1 MHIDYLN
8 LQSNQENLQLYLND
22 RTKNGD
28 STFTL
33 LIGENGVHKTTLL
46 TYIYKI
52 FSGKSIN
59 RDVKMKITYTIE
71 NQVYGVNSFNQKGIS
86 HNVIVDSFSRI
97 DKMAKSYLDFQS
109 YRRVIVND
117 ALVREFINK
126 MVVAS
131 IDSREKHEEI
141 IGLFDYIGINSND
154 LILSCRNRNRKPDY
168 MYLRYLSDEKVILEL
183 NKLFEDL
190 LKDPSFRTIYDE
202 DEEDFRINIH
212 YNKESHSDDIE
223 SLKKI
228 KAIEQYVLFLF
239 DQADLVYSSK
249 NSYSLIPLNLFIR
262 YEKKSQ
268 IFKKIIYF
276 FKESL
281 RSDFFNNLYIGSENF
296 PLIELSTGE
305 ISLLLRL
312 FNIADQIKPNS
323 IVLIDEP
330 ELHLHPNWCINY
342 ISKLKQLFNK
352 YDSHFI
358 IATHSPLLVANL
370 NKEDIVVLKKIN
382 NVIINSNIDTGTFGV
397 NIDTVL
403 EQVFGVTLR
412 DSEIISTTFQEIQK
426 KFNSKRTKKQLEA
439 VNELKKLPQSSEK
452 FRVFKNNYE
461 KIKELDN
468 GL

>member
-8 LQSNQENLQLYLND
+8 LQSNQENIKLYLND

-71 NQVYGVNSFNQKGIS
+71 NQVYGVDSFHQKDIS

-109 YRRVIVND
+109 YRRVMVND

-126 MVVAS
+126 MIVAS
-131 IDSREKHEEI
+131 IDSREKYEEI

-202 DEEDFRINIH
+202 EDFRINIH
-212 YNKESHSDDIE
+212 YSKESHSDDIE

-228 KAIEQYVLFLF
+228 KTIEQYILFLF
-239 DQADLVYSSK
+239 DQANLVYSSK
-249 NSYSLIPLNLFIR
+249 NNYSLIPLNSFI
-262 YEKKSQ
+262 
-268 IFKKIIYF
+268 
-276 FKESL
+276 
-281 RSDFFNNLYIGSENF
+281 
-296 PLIELSTGE
+296 
-305 ISLLLRL
+305 
-312 FNIADQIKPNS
+312 
-323 IVLIDEP
+323 
-330 ELHLHPNWCINY
+330 
-342 ISKLKQLFNK
+342 
-352 YDSHFI
+352 
-358 IATHSPLLVANL
+358 
-370 NKEDIVVLKKIN
+370 
-382 NVIINSNIDTGTFGV
+382 
-397 NIDTVL
+397 
-403 EQVFGVTLR
+403 
-412 DSEIISTTFQEIQK
+412 
-426 KFNSKRTKKQLEA
+426 
-439 VNELKKLPQSSEK
+439 
-452 FRVFKNNYE
+452 NYE
-461 KIKELDN
+461 KNHKFLKR
-468 GL
+468 

>member
-8 LQSNQENLQLYLND
+8 LQSNQENIKLYLNSSGE
-22 RTKNGD
+22 NGKG

-46 TYIYKI
+46 GDIYKI
-52 FSGKSIN
+52 FRGKFLN
-59 RDVKMKITYTIE
+59 RDTKMEIIYTIE
-71 NQVYGVNSFNQKGIS
+71 NKTYEVGTFYKNDSG

-97 DKMAKSYLDFQS
+97 DKMAKNYLDFQN
-109 YRRVIVND
+109 YRRVMVND

-131 IDSREKHEEI
+131 IDSWEKHEEI

-154 LILSCRNRNRKPDY
+154 LILSCRNRSRKSDY

-190 LKDPSFRTIYDE
+190 LKDSSFRTIYDK
-202 DEEDFRINIH
+202 EDFRINIQ
-212 YNKESHSDDIE
+212 YSEESHSDDIE

-249 NSYSLIPLNLFIR
+249 NSYSLIPLNKFIK

-281 RSDFFNNLYIGSENF
+281 SSDFFNNLYIGSENF

-312 FNIADQIKPNS
+312 FNIINQIENNS
-323 IVLIDEP
+323 IILIDEP

-403 EQVFGVTLR
+403 EQVFGVTLS
-412 DSEIISTTFQEIQK
+412 DSEIISTIFQEIQK

>member
-1 MHIDYLN
+1 MDSICERLEKKEPSAMDG
-8 LQSNQENLQLYLND
+8 QVWGGDFIED
-22 RTKNGD
+22 R
-28 STFTL
+28 
-33 LIGENGVHKTTLL
+33 V
-46 TYIYKI
+46 YIYWVFDPDNEEGKAEISRKGMLKLMKKWIEFRKKKI
-52 FSGKSIN
+52 P
-59 RDVKMKITYTIE
+59 E
-71 NQVYGVNSFNQKGIS
+71 NY
-86 HNVIVDSFSRI
+86 
-97 DKMAKSYLDFQS
+97 
-109 YRRVIVND
+109 
-117 ALVREFINK
+117 
-126 MVVAS
+126 
-131 IDSREKHEEI
+131 EKYEEI

-202 DEEDFRINIH
+202 EDFRINIH
-212 YNKESHSDDIE
+212 YSKESHSDDIE

-228 KAIEQYVLFLF
+228 KTIEQYILFLF
-239 DQADLVYSSK
+239 DQANLVYSSK
-249 NSYSLIPLNLFIR
+249 NNYSLIPLNSFIN

-276 FKESL
+276 FKENL
-281 RSDFFNNLYIGSENF
+281 NSDFFNNLYIGNENF

-312 FNIADQIKPNS
+312 FNIANQIKLNS

-403 EQVFGVTLR
+403 EQVFGVALS
-412 DSEIISTTFQEIQK
+412 DSEIISAVFQEIQK

-461 KIKELDN
+461 KIKELED

>member
-8 LQSNQENLQLYLND
+8 LQSNQENIQLYLND

-52 FSGKSIN
+52 FSGKFFK
-59 RDVKMKITYTIE
+59 RDIKMKINYTIE
-71 NQVYGVNSFNQKGIS
+71 NQVYSVDSFYQKGVS

-117 ALVREFINK
+117 ALIREFINK

-131 IDSREKHEEI
+131 IDSREKYEEI

-154 LILSCRNRNRKPDY
+154 LILSCRNRNRKPDH

-202 DEEDFRINIH
+202 EDFRINIH
-212 YNKESHSDDIE
+212 YNIESHSDDIE

-249 NSYSLIPLNLFIR
+249 NGYSLIPLNLFIR

-268 IFKKIIYF
+268 ILKKIIYF

-281 RSDFFNNLYIGSENF
+281 SSDFFNNLYIGSENF

-312 FNIADQIKPNS
+312 FNIANQIKPNS

-403 EQVFGVTLR
+403 EQVFGVTLS
-412 DSEIISTTFQEIQK
+412 DSEIISTIFQEIQK

>member
-8 LQSNQENLQLYLND
+8 LQSNQENINLYLNNN
-22 RTKNGD
+22 TKKGD

-46 TYIYKI
+46 TYIYKL
-52 FSGKSIN
+52 FSGKYI
-59 RDVKMKITYTIE
+59 DKGIKMKIKYTVE
-71 NQVYGVNSFNQKGIS
+71 NQEYSVNTIFKNDNCHS
-86 HNVIVDSFSRI
+86 VIVDSFSRI
-97 DKMAKSYLDFQS
+97 DKMDKVNFDWN
-109 YRRVIVND
+109 RRFRVND
-117 ALVREFINK
+117 ALVREFINT

-131 IDSREKHEEI
+131 IDSHQKYEEI
-141 IGLFDYIGINSND
+141 KGIFDYIGVNSND
-154 LILSCRNRNRKPDY
+154 LILSYRRGSRKSDHLY
-168 MYLRYLSDEKVILEL
+168 SKYLSDDKFILEL
-183 NKLFEDL
+183 NSLYRDL
-190 LKDPSFRTIYDE
+190 LKDSSFQNLYGEVNYRASSFLDNKDYDE
-202 DEEDFRINIH
+202 MD
-212 YNKESHSDDIE
+212 
-223 SLKKI
+223 SLRKI
-228 KAIEQYVLFLF
+228 KAIEQYVSFLF
-239 DQADLVYSSK
+239 DQSDIVTSS
-249 NSYSLIPLNLFIR
+249 NNIYTLIPLSSFIK

-268 IFKKIIYF
+268 ILKKIIIF
-276 FKESL
+276 FKEHL
-281 RSDFFNNLYIGSENF
+281 RSDFFNNIYIGDKSF
-296 PLIELSTGE
+296 PLIGLSTGE

-312 FNIADQIKPNS
+312 FNIINQIEPNS

-370 NKEDIVVLKKIN
+370 NKEDIVVLKK
-382 NVIINSNIDTGTFGV
+382 VGKEIINSNIDTGTFSV

-412 DSEIISTTFQEIQK
+412 DSEIISTIFQDIEK
-426 KFNSKRTKKQLEA
+426 NFNSTITKKQLDA
-439 VNELKKLPQSSEK
+439 VEELKNLPQSSEK
-452 FRVFKNNYE
+452 FRVFKKYYE

>member
-1 MHIDYLN
+1 M
-8 LQSNQENLQLYLND
+8 
-22 RTKNGD
+22 G
-28 STFTL
+28 
-33 LIGENGVHKTTLL
+33 LIHFIK
-46 TYIYKI
+46 KI
-52 FSGKSIN
+52 S
-59 RDVKMKITYTIE
+59 
-71 NQVYGVNSFNQKGIS
+71 
-86 HNVIVDSFSRI
+86 VIIDSFSRI
-97 DKMAKSYLDFQS
+97 DKMTKSYLDFQN
-109 YRRVIVND
+109 YGRVMVND

-154 LILSCRNRNRKPDY
+154 LILSCRNRSRKSDH
-168 MYLRYLSDEKVILEL
+168 MYLRYLSNEKVILEL
-183 NKLFEDL
+183 NKLFDDL
-190 LKDPSFRTIYDE
+190 LKEPSFRTIYDK
-202 DEEDFRINIH
+202 EDFRINIH
-212 YNKESHSDDIE
+212 YISESESDDIE

-228 KAIEQYVLFLF
+228 KAIERYVLFLF
-239 DQADLVYSSK
+239 DQADLAYSSK
-249 NSYSLIPLNLFIR
+249 NGYSLIPLNIFFK

-281 RSDFFNNLYIGSENF
+281 SSDFFNNLYIGSENF

-312 FNIADQIKPNS
+312 FNIANQIKPNS

-370 NKEDIVVLKKIN
+370 NKEDLVVLKKEKN
-382 NVIINSNIDTGTFGV
+382 IIRNSNIDTGTLGV
-397 NIDTVL
+397 DIDTVL
-403 EQVFGVTLR
+403 EQVFGVTLS
-412 DSEIISTTFQEIQK
+412 DSEIISTIFQDIQK
-426 KFNSKRTKKQLEA
+426 KFNSKSRDKHHEA

-461 KIKELDN
+461 KIKELED

>member
-8 LQSNQENLQLYLND
+8 LQSNQENIKLYLNSSGEND
-22 RTKNGD
+22 KG

-46 TYIYKI
+46 GYIYKI
-52 FSGKSIN
+52 FRGKFLN
-59 RDVKMKITYTIE
+59 RDTKMKIIYTIE
-71 NQVYGVNSFNQKGIS
+71 NKTYRVDTFYKHDSG

-97 DKMAKSYLDFQS
+97 DKMAKNYLDFQN
-109 YRRVIVND
+109 YRRVMVND

-131 IDSREKHEEI
+131 IDSREKYEEI
-141 IGLFDYIGINSND
+141 IGLFDYIGIDSND
-154 LILSCRNRNRKPDY
+154 LILSCRNRSRKSDH

-183 NKLFEDL
+183 NKLFDDL
-190 LKDPSFRTIYDE
+190 LKEHSFRTIY

-212 YNKESHSDDIE
+212 YISESQSDDIE

-228 KAIEQYVLFLF
+228 KAIERYVLFLF
-239 DQADLVYSSK
+239 DQTDLVYSSK
-249 NSYSLIPLNLFIR
+249 NGYSLIPLNKFFK

-281 RSDFFNNLYIGSENF
+281 SSDFFNNLYIGSENF

-312 FNIADQIKPNS
+312 FNIANQIKPNS

-370 NKEDIVVLKKIN
+370 NKEDLVVLKKEKN
-382 NVIINSNIDTGTFGV
+382 IIRNSNIDTGTLGV
-397 NIDTVL
+397 DIDTVL
-403 EQVFGVTLR
+403 EQVFGVTLS
-412 DSEIISTTFQEIQK
+412 DSEIISTIFQDIQK
-426 KFNSKRTKKQLEA
+426 KFNSKSRDKHHEA

-461 KIKELDN
+461 KIKELED

>member
-8 LQSNQENLQLYLND
+8 LQSNQENIKLYLNSSGE
-22 RTKNGD
+22 NGKG

-46 TYIYKI
+46 GDIYKI
-52 FSGKSIN
+52 FRGKFLN
-59 RDVKMKITYTIE
+59 RDTKMKIIYTIE
-71 NQVYGVNSFNQKGIS
+71 NKTYRVDTFYKHDSG

-97 DKMAKSYLDFQS
+97 DKMAKNYLDFQN
-109 YRRVIVND
+109 YRRVMVND

-154 LILSCRNRNRKPDY
+154 LILSCRNRSRKSDH

-190 LKDPSFRTIYDE
+190 LKDPSFRTIYDK
-202 DEEDFRINIH
+202 EDFRINIQ
-212 YNKESHSDDIE
+212 YSEESHSDDIE

-249 NSYSLIPLNLFIR
+249 NSYSLIPLNKFIK

-281 RSDFFNNLYIGSENF
+281 SSDFFNNLYIGSENF

-312 FNIADQIKPNS
+312 FNIINQIENNS
-323 IVLIDEP
+323 IILIDEP

-403 EQVFGVTLR
+403 EQVFGVTLS
-412 DSEIISTTFQEIQK
+412 DSEIISTIFQEIQK
-426 KFNSKRTKKQLEA
+426 KFNSKRPKKQLEA

-468 GL
+468 GS

>member
-8 LQSNQENLQLYLND
+8 LQSNQENIQLYLND

-46 TYIYKI
+46 AYIYKI

-59 RDVKMKITYTIE
+59 RDVKMKITYTIK
-71 NQVYGVNSFNQKGIS
+71 NQEYSIDSFNHKDSGY
-86 HNVIVDSFSRI
+86 NVIVDSFSRI
-97 DKMAKSYLDFQS
+97 DKMDKSYLDLQR
-109 YRRVIVND
+109 YDRGRVND
-117 ALVREFINK
+117 ALIREFINT
-126 MVVAS
+126 MVIAS
-131 IDSREKHEEI
+131 IESHQKYEEI
-141 IGLFDYIGINSND
+141 IDLFDYIGINSKN
-154 LILSCRNRNRKPDY
+154 LILSYRTRNRKSDKN
-168 MYLRYLSDEKVILEL
+168 YLRYLSKNGVVQNL
-183 NKLFEDL
+183 NTLFEKL
-190 LKDPSFRTIYDE
+190 LKDSSFKD
-202 DEEDFRINIH
+202 INYLMDKNSQFSADIDSS
-212 YNKESHSDDIE
+212 EIE
-223 SLKKI
+223 SLRKI
-228 KAIEQYVLFLF
+228 KIIEQYIISLFEK
-239 DQADLVYSSK
+239 DDLAYSSK
-249 NSYSLIPLNLFIR
+249 NDYNLIRLSTFFKDK
-262 YEKKSQ
+262 YEKQLKNL
-268 IFKKIIYF
+268 KEIIIF

-281 RSDFFNNLYIGSENF
+281 QTDFFNNLYIGNKNF
-296 PLIELSTGE
+296 PLVELSTGE

-312 FNIADQIKPNS
+312 FNIINQIKYNS
-323 IVLIDEP
+323 IILIDEP

-370 NKEDIVVLKKIN
+370 NKEDIVVLKKLN
-382 NVIINSNIDTGTFGV
+382 NVIVNSNIDTGTFGV

-403 EQVFGVTLR
+403 EQVFGVTLS
-412 DSEIISTTFQEIQK
+412 DSEIISTIFQEIQK